1 MELKNNYISQPM
13 TIIISVILAAFI
25 LTIIWFLLAQIPNL
39 QLHLQL
45 KHQSCQP
52 LNHGQKYPRLILPRP
67 YQPPL
72 IFLPL
77 PLPPTPTPTITP
89 TPSPTPKVVD
99 WHELGYL
106 TSIEFTTTTVIKLD
120 KVRDWWP
127 DDTILLLAVGEIQAG
142 IDMTQ
147 IKDTNIRI
155 EGNKVKMVLPR
166 ATVTGVELIPS
177 ETQIIEKR
185 GLFPS
190 DGLEIEALDQAR
202 TQLKDW
208 AVTQGNL
215 MDLAEKFAKLQLEN
229 FLRQLGFED
238 VQITFE
244 ESKGNL

>member
-25 LTIIWFLLAQIPNL
+25 LTIIWFFVGPDNKPSVTPTVETSVMSTVEPWPEIPPTHTPTTIPTPTNIP
-39 QLHLQL
+39 
-45 KHQSCQP
+45 SP
-52 LNHGQKYPRLILPRP
+52 T
-67 YQPPL
+67 
-72 IFLPL
+72 FT
-77 PLPPTPTPTITP
+77 PTPTPTITP